1 VNDLLG
7 HLAGDAPLRAV
18 SDRTRPVLRK
28 DDVLARLGGDEVA
41 VLLPELSDKKAAEIV
56 RLIVNLLAR
65 PFLLSGGMAHVGIR
79 VGCARAPRD
88 AAVTG
93 LPRMAVNV
101 SAAQRAAG
109 GLVQQVTAALSSS
122 GTHPRHIELEVTE
135 TALLRPGADTM
146 DQLRALQAMGIEI
159 ALDDFGTGYSSLSL
173 LREFP
178 FDRMKLDRSFLPRD
192 ARSRAILSAASQ
204 LAHGLGMRTTAEG
217 IETAEQL
224 DRVRQLGCTD
234 VQGFLTGRPVPAS
247 AWVATSITF
256 ASTLPQSPR
265 EGEA

>member
-101 SAAQRAAG
+101 SAAQHAAG

-135 TALLRPGADTM
+135 TALLHPDAYTM
-146 DQLRALQAMGIEI
+146 YQLRALQAMGIEL
-159 ALDDFGTGYSSLSL
+159 ALDDFGTGYSSLRFCANS
-173 LREFP
+173 RSNAGSWIACPP
-178 FDRMKLDRSFLPRD
+178 FSPRP
-192 ARSRAILSAASQ
+192 APTI
-204 LAHGLGMRTTAEG
+204 H
-217 IETAEQL
+217 
-224 DRVRQLGCTD
+224 
-234 VQGFLTGRPVPAS
+234 VPA
-247 AWVATSITF
+247 
-256 ASTLPQSPR
+256 
-265 EGEA
+265 